1 MPAYFVRVQTKKPFD
16 EIFNLVK
23 EKYANVYFNI
33 LDSESEKI
41 GLIIGTKWFFKTNGD
56 VAVTIIIKDKGEKT
70 ILDIITYGGRE
81 GMFGLSL
88 GVHEDLA
95 GKVLHFLKS
104 KNIDVK
110 VIEKIK
116 YANPEKI
123 HQLQHV

>member
-1 MPAYFVRVQTKKPFD
+1 MPAYFVRVQTEKPFD

-33 LDSESEKI
+33 LDSGSEKV

-56 VAVTIIIKDKGEKT
+56 VAVTIIIKDEGEKT

-116 YANPEKI
+116 YSNPEKI
-123 HQLQHV
+123 HQLQRV